1 LEYNQIDLPEQL
13 RRLAK
18 AGGAKFKKKLTTKAA
33 KDGGVDI
40 AWADEHEY
48 TFYAPE
54 RSYFNHKGTA
64 EPYPLRGSVDIIGG
78 EVGIEPPAGQGFE
91 PIPLHWLIKTILL
104 GGKAAD
110 PEEMLQSE
118 FDRRYYE
125 FVAAHCDLAS
135 VDLDETFYAARRPQD
150 PERNFLIGE
159 SVDELIAKL
168 GLKPGSGFLSA
179 TTRARNAPLA
189 DLAFRELPADAWARK
204 LIDPFSKVI
213 DA

>member
-13 RRLAK
+13 IRLAK
-18 AGGAKFKKKLTTKAA
+18 AGGAEFSKDLLTNAAKAGGVKLTW
-33 KDGGVDI
+33 DGNRF
-40 AWADEHEY
+40 ECPQRSFY
-48 TFYAPE
+48 T
-54 RSYFNHKGTA
+54 SKSTA
-64 EPYPLRGSVDIIGG
+64 SPYPLRG
-78 EVGIEPPAGQGFE
+78 EVGHGDQVGLEPPGAAGLDGF
-91 PIPLHWLIKTILL
+91 PLHSVIKIVLL
-104 GGKAAD
+104 GGTMAG
-110 PEEMLQSE
+110 PEQMMQSE
-118 FDRRYYE
+118 FDRRYYD
-125 FVAAHCDLAS
+125 FVAQHCDLDS

-179 TTRARNAPLA
+179 TTKARNAPLA
-189 DLAFRELPADAWARK
+189 DLAFRDLPADAWARK